1 MNIELFEKLRQKK
14 MLEKSK
20 EFFEHKLDFL
30 IGPVELDSM
39 LKRGGKVNI
48 IDVRAAEDYKE
59 GHIPGAISLP
69 KEQWSTFK
77 GLSKDR
83 PNVFYCYSIVCQIAT
98 KAAKYFAEHE
108 FPVIELQGGFDEWQK
123 HNLPIEK

>member
-1 MNIELFEKLRQKK
+1 MAIELFEKLSQKRNLLK
-14 MLEKSK
+14 AKT
-20 EFFEHKLDFL
+20 FFEHKLDFL
-30 IGPVELDSM
+30 MGPVELDTM

-48 IDVRAAEDYKE
+48 IDVRAAEDYEK

-83 PNVFYCYSIVCQIAT
+83 PNVMYCYSIVCQIAT

-123 HNLPIEK
+123 HNLSIES